1 MGGTN
6 DEQKSDDKKNDKEG
20 DKEKSQEKSNTWS
33 ISSIF
38 GWKKSKQA
46 ILPDDKNPSVSV
58 NHSLS
63 KPIFILHVTNTS
75 PLPLLPSILSFFMLS
90 Y

>member
-1 MGGTN
+1 MFYLQNAASTN
-6 DEQKSDDKKNDKEG
+6 EEQKSDNKKNDKEA
-20 DKEKSQEKSNTWS
+20 DKEKSQEKSNAWS

-58 NHSLS
+58 NLFSFSFQFFFLLSLQ
-63 KPIFILHVTNTS
+63 
-75 PLPLLPSILSFFMLS
+75 
-90 Y
+90 